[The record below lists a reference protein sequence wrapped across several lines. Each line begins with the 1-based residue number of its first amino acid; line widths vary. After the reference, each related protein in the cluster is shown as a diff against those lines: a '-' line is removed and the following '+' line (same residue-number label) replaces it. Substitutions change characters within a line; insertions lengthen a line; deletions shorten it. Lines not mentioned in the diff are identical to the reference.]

1 MDKKMQ
7 MAMILSRL
15 APDALYYQLD
25 DEGNII
31 KWWDGIKQPSQKQIK
46 DELQRMEVEKAST
59 QYREDRQAAYPT
71 VGEQLGLLFDDI
83 KAGNL
88 EKGKWVKLIEDIK
101 SAHPKPQ
108 TQA

>member
-1 MDKKMQ
+1 MFHQALINLGIIDYVLNGDEPTNAKEFK
-7 MAMILSRL
+7 SRFTS
-15 APDALYYQLD
+15 
-25 DEGNII
+25 EETIT
-31 KWWDGIKQPSQKQIK
+31 WDIVKEEITRL
-46 DELQRMEVEKAST
+46 ETLKAAT
-59 QYREDRQAAYPT
+59 QYRKDRQTAYPT